1 MNLLYIGSLTIIT
14 CLVIAALQ
22 NIHLFKRFWIKRP
35 LFWGLVLTCLLAPGW
50 VLYQSILHTKSN
62 PLMFI
67 HIVISF
73 IAMSFL
79 ILANGQAILMGL
91 QHALLKSHQTSPLL
105 RLLPPLQTMEKGL
118 FFILV
123 SGLVFLGGSLL
134 SGFYGPYDLFH
145 ATMLPKTVLALLAFI
160 LLATLLIGRHFFG
173 WRGHTAVRLT
183 LTGTGFAL
191 LSYFG
196 TKAICL

>member
-14 CLVIAALQ
+14 CLVIVALQ
-22 NIHLFKRFWIKRP
+22 NIHLFKRFWLKRS
-35 LFWGLVLTCLLAPGW
+35 LFWGLVLACLLAPGW
-50 VLYQSILHTKSN
+50 VLYQSIIHTKSD
-62 PLMFI
+62 PLMFL

-73 IAMSFL
+73 VAMSFL

-91 QHALLKSHQTSPLL
+91 QHALLKSHHPSPML
-105 RLLPPLQTMEKGL
+105 RLLPPLQTMEKIL
-118 FFILV
+118 FLILV
-123 SGLVFLGGSLL
+123 SGFIFLGGSLL
-134 SGFYGPYDLFH
+134 SGFYGPFDLFQS
-145 ATMLPKTVLALLAFI
+145 TMLPKTVLAILAFL
-160 LLATLLIGRHFFG
+160 LLATLLIGRYFFG